1 MAKTKAVEYGDSSIS
16 ALKGADRVR
25 KRPAVIFSLKPAVKY
40 CLLVIINSPIL
51 CIVSVNNENIISAL
65 IGCVNDVKSGRWERL
80 RTKITV
86 YYVNE

>member
-1 MAKTKAVEYGDSSIS
+1 MIPNVNETAMYPRQIGI
-16 ALKGADRVR
+16 
-25 KRPAVIFSLKPAVKY
+25 PSLKPAVKY

-86 YYVNE
+86 YYVNEYKMNRNNSK

>member
-1 MAKTKAVEYGDSSIS
+1 MYPRQIGI
-16 ALKGADRVR
+16 
-25 KRPAVIFSLKPAVKY
+25 PSLKPAVKY

-65 IGCVNDVKSGRWERL
+65 VGCVNDVKSGRWERL

-86 YYVNE
+86 YYINEYKNAYKQFKIAAELVKNIQNI